1 MQIVR
6 TQPTSNS
13 DVVSSLLAGTL
24 TGTFTGT
31 LTGALTSTLTSTLS
45 DTLTGTLW
53 NIYRSFVRVYRV
65 FIYLLFYISV
75 PQVPNGI
82 ATDTGR

>member
-1 MQIVR
+1 
-6 TQPTSNS
+6 
-13 DVVSSLLAGTL
+13 VVSSLLAGTL

-45 DTLTGTLW
+45 DTLTGTLTGTLW